1 MKRKHF
7 VVNNQVCRRFCSAIE
22 VKNHLVSIRR
32 VAGCKKPRDLWLLLT
47 KGGLENQATLEL
59 VDRE

>member
-7 VVNNQVCRRFCSAIE
+7 VVKNQVCRRFCSAIE
-22 VKNHLVSIRR
+22 VKNHLASIRR

-47 KGGLENQATLEL
+47 RGDLKIKATLEL